1 MSTPSSSST
10 HAGPSDS
17 ADLTIAE
24 AATLL
29 AQRSVSA
36 LELVEATMRRIEETE
51 PLGHAYATVFAEE
64 ARRDARQADRERA
77 HGRWRG
83 PPHRIPIGVQDR
95 VHRKATPTG

>member
-36 LELVEATMRRIEETE
+36 LELLEATMRLIEET
-51 PLGHAYATVFAEE
+51 
-64 ARRDARQADRERA
+64 
-77 HGRWRG
+77 
-83 PPHRIPIGVQDR
+83 
-95 VHRKATPTG
+95 